1 MLVPDNFFSIYM
13 KFAYCK
19 YIDKTNTNPVHKSFI
34 NKLFEVGISVIIMLP
49 FENSLFISVKTVD
62 TINLLSI
69 AFLIEKAD
77 TESGNNKNSSFIVL
91 CFLICILRTFSF
103 QFFGFF
109 SKKGL
114 YLHL

>member
-1 MLVPDNFFSIYM
+1 M

-19 YIDKTNTNPVHKSFI
+19 YIDKTNTNPVHKSLI
-34 NKLFEVGISVIIMLP
+34 NKLFVVGISVIIMLP

-77 TESGNNKNSSFIVL
+77 TESGNNKSNSFIV
-91 CFLICILRTFSF
+91 CVF
-103 QFFGFF
+103 
-109 SKKGL
+109 
-114 YLHL
+114 